1 MKTISSVKRIPIAIV
16 GLENAGKTSLTH
28 RLQTG
33 KFKQTQIPTRGLDI
47 ETVEVKEQLFQLFDL
62 GGHIK
67 FREMF
72 WKMYVQL
79 SQGIIFIID
88 SSDPKRIEETSEWF
102 WKCLEWNSQAP
113 LLILANKTDLDH
125 MELGELM
132 DKIKLAELPQQNPN
146 RPFRIFDTSIKK
158 GTNVDEALEWFFLK
172 VHQTIEKKKVELI
185 GIYLY
190 LPTGLL
196 VTSHQFKKFEGEDLD
211 VDMIPG
217 FLLAIDQFAS
227 GVMGPNN
234 SLQSINTESADILLV
249 KREGVLCAIVS
260 GRGSDA
266 TTTRM
271 IAESFLTYVEIN
283 FSDKIT
289 LFQRDGKLIFPKDF
303 IVNYIQH
310 EFANNLVI
318 ETA

>member
-1 MKTISSVKRIPIAIV
+1 MRIISVKRIPIAIV

-33 KFKQTQIPTRGLDI
+33 RFKKTQIPTRGLDI
-47 ETVEVKEQLFQLFDL
+47 ETVTVNEQLFQLFDL

-79 SQGIIFIID
+79 SQGIIFVID
-88 SSDPKRIEETSEWF
+88 SSDPKRMEETSEWF
-102 WKCLEWNSQAP
+102 WKCLEWNNQAP
-113 LLILANKTDLDH
+113 LLILANKTDLEH
-125 MELGELM
+125 IELGELM
-132 DKIKLAELPQQNPN
+132 DKIKLADLPQQNPN
-146 RPFRIFDTSIKK
+146 RPFRIFDISIKN
-158 GTNVDEALEWFFLK
+158 GTNVDEALDWFFLK
-172 VHQTIEKKKVELI
+172 IRQFIEQKKIELI

-196 VTSHQFKKFEGEDLD
+196 VTSHQFKKTGIDDFD

-234 SLQSINTESADILLV
+234 ALQSINTESTDILLV
-249 KREGVLCAIVS
+249 KREGVLCAIVTS
-260 GRGSDA
+260 RGSDA

-271 IAESFLTYVEIN
+271 IAESFLTYVEKN
-283 FSDKIT
+283 FSDKIS
-289 LFQRDGKLIFPKDF
+289 LFQKDGKLIFPKDF
-303 IVNYIQH
+303 IVNYIQY
-310 EFANNLVI
+310 EFAENLII
-318 ETA
+318 ENT